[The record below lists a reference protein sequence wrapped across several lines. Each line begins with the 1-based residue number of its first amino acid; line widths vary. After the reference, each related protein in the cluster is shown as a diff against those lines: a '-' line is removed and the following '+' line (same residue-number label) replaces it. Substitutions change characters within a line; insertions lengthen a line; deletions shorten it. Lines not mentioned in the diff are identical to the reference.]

1 MGEIKPKNEKGDLVA
16 STTQRARK
24 DIFVSFV
31 SQSETRLSVTRLS
44 PGLVLNNYL
53 LSTTATVLIPPTPLL
68 QTLFLLS

>member
-31 SQSETRLSVTRLS
+31 SQSETRLQRDSAFTGA
-44 PGLVLNNYL
+44 GLK
-53 LSTTATVLIPPTPLL
+53 
-68 QTLFLLS
+68 